1 MFFFILT
8 PSLQSR
14 RRLMKLMCV
23 LTKIYDVFGE
33 VFVPNYD
40 LMMILVLVKNQ
51 KHSILFPLNF
61 RFFLFLNILKLQL
74 DLNDIVKKLEKD
86 FDNKLLIIDLAQVRQ
101 VALHQ
106 AKSPYTEKKK
116 SVNFSKST
124 VTNFHLKDN
133 LIVASSEVALHNSN

>member
-1 MFFFILT
+1 
-8 PSLQSR
+8 
-14 RRLMKLMCV
+14 MKLMCV

-33 VFVPNYD
+33 FFVPNYD

-61 RFFLFLNILKLQL
+61 RFFLFLNILKLLL
-74 DLNDIVKKLEKD
+74 DLHDIVKKLEKD

-106 AKSPYTEKKK
+106 AKSPYTKKK
-116 SVNFSKST
+116 KV
-124 VTNFHLKDN
+124 
-133 LIVASSEVALHNSN
+133 